1 MIDYHCHL
9 LPGIDDG
16 PAAMDESLEMAAALH
31 QAGFRTIYCTPHLL
45 KGHYDVDNK
54 AVLSALSDLRKRLSD
69 ERIDLDILPGREY
82 YLDEFLG
89 HYLKHPMLMGKT
101 KYIMVEIPNYAP
113 AGYVKEA
120 CFRIKCGGF
129 IPMIAHPERCRLF
142 AANHKH
148 KPSFFSFGAKRKIS
162 EATAKKIELINY
174 LKNIGCAFQGNLG
187 SFYAIYGP
195 DVQRTANY
203 LKDHKIYT
211 HYGTD
216 AHSLKSINLIAKRAK
231 DEKRK
236 LKIEA

>member
-54 AVLSALSDLRKRLSD
+54 AVLSALSELRKRLSD

-113 AGYVKEA
+113 AGYVKDVLDHY
-120 CFRIKCGGF
+120 I
-129 IPMIAHPERCRLF
+129 IPNLPEGDDALTTKVVW
-142 AANHKH
+142 N
-148 KPSFFSFGAKRKIS
+148 PNEIWP
-162 EATAKKIELINY
+162 LI
-174 LKNIGCAFQGNLG
+174 G
-187 SFYAIYGP
+187 S
-195 DVQRTANY
+195 RTF
-203 LKDHKIYT
+203 
-211 HYGTD
+211 D
-216 AHSLKSINLIAKRAK
+216 AP
-231 DEKRK
+231 
-236 LKIEA
+236 